1 MEKKLL
7 ITDLDDT
14 LYDWTGF
21 FVPAFYAMV
30 DEIVALTG
38 LNRARLLHEYRE
50 THQRLGTVEY
60 PYATLKLPSIRRHF
74 AQLDDAARKE
84 ALRPAFLRFNA
95 IRDGSLRC
103 SPRGG
108 DAANAPR
115 ARRAGHRLYGI
126 LAGKTAF
133 YRLERL
139 GVSGYFQHVY
149 TYHSRFQSGYAP
161 SDKVMTVQTRKP
173 DTAVLLRICERERH
187 APGEV
192 VYVGDSL
199 VKDVYMGKMAGATA
213 VWANYP
219 RDEQRLP

>member
-38 LNRARLLHEYRE
+38 LDRARLLHEYRE

-95 IRDGSLRC
+95 IRDGRTETEFMPHSESLEAMKIMDSLR
-103 SPRGG
+103 
-108 DAANAPR
+108 
-115 ARRAGHRLYGI
+115 
-126 LAGKTAF
+126 K
-133 YRLERL
+133 EW
-139 GVSGYFQHVY
+139 GVTF
-149 TYHSRFQSGYAP
+149 P
-161 SDKVMTVQTRKP
+161 N
-173 DTAVLLRICERERH
+173 
-187 APGEV
+187 
-192 VYVGDSL
+192 DSVAL
-199 VKDVYMGKMAGATA
+199 
-213 VWANYP
+213 
-219 RDEQRLP
+219 